1 MFYMLPGSTVPHAFR
16 NAMVSHI
23 WPSFGCRWLYKM
35 GKMWQVFLPVPHQL
49 LTKCNQNPYWSL
61 SLYIFR
67 LQAVIFP
74 YFFTHLFI
82 FICLRFSSDGMHDE
96 KKKKRHRRPC
106 KGPTKKRT
114 VGSSH
119 QNTDMNKWKEH
130 MMMRCI
136 EEYYTKLAANN
147 NIAAAVNRAEIVIK
161 YGISPSTLH
170 HRVWKS
176 KSSRQVPRYKHA
188 SCGKRQ
194 PHKFSVG
201 KCTSSYTTSV
211 SHEIKLTS
219 TTSNSTSTCISS

>member
-1 MFYMLPGSTVPHAFR
+1 
-16 NAMVSHI
+16 
-23 WPSFGCRWLYKM
+23 M
-35 GKMWQVFLPVPHQL
+35 GKMWQVFLPVPCWL

-82 FICLRFSSDGMHDE
+82 FICLQFSSDGMPDE
-96 KKKKRHRRPC
+96 KQKKRHRRPC
-106 KGPTKKRT
+106 KGPAKKRT

-119 QNTDMNKWKEH
+119 RNTDMNKWKEH
-130 MMMRCI
+130 MMKRCI

-170 HRVWKS
+170 HRV
-176 KSSRQVPRYKHA
+176 
-188 SCGKRQ
+188 
-194 PHKFSVG
+194 
-201 KCTSSYTTSV
+201 
-211 SHEIKLTS
+211 
-219 TTSNSTSTCISS
+219 